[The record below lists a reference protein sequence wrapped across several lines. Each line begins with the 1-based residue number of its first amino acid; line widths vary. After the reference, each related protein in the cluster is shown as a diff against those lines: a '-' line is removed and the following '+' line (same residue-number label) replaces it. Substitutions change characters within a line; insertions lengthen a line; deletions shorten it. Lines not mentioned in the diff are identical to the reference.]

1 MQMSDINLFWPIYR
15 KIEKEV
21 LEIATYVH
29 IDDTQLKVYSIHI
42 GELIVR
48 CVTEIEAI

>member
-1 MQMSDINLFWPIYR
+1 MSDINLFWPIYR

-29 IDDTQLKVYSIHI
+29 IDDTQLKVYSIRLNVFLNSTLQ
-42 GELIVR
+42 E
-48 CVTEIEAI
+48 

>member
-1 MQMSDINLFWPIYR
+1 MILGGYMQMRDINLFWPIYR

-48 CVTEIEAI
+48 LK

>member
-1 MQMSDINLFWPIYR
+1 MILGGYMQMRDINLFWPIYR

-29 IDDTQLKVYSIHI
+29 IDDTQLKVS
-42 GELIVR
+42 
-48 CVTEIEAI
+48 

>member
-1 MQMSDINLFWPIYR
+1 MSDINLFWPIYR

-29 IDDTQLKVYSIHI
+29 IDDTQLKVYSSFIQF
-42 GELIVR
+42 
-48 CVTEIEAI
+48 T